1 MVDIKMSK
9 PMAGNKDSPIDL
21 VDFDSD
27 TSLVAVEQEK
37 HEGSTLVDGTEM
49 NMHEYMTRRC
59 EEIIIE
65 LGIQNVNHFLSNSD
79 DKSLCTDEGR
89 ASKVSTLEDVEND
102 TLSETSAASLNPL
115 DDYSEVDA
123 YSYDDILSSV
133 GEEQIE
139 TIQTELGL
147 FLVGISVTDDQPE
160 LKKASSYDTAETA
173 ASSGVSSSD
182 SVTETTRQMLQVAG
196 KRLEYQQRSEEIM
209 KLKLEIDAVRDQADI
224 MRLEADTMAEKLQQS
239 NDNNRELVDAQE
251 ELESFHEEETE
262 TLKAYI
268 RVLESNLKNR
278 NILLQ
283 EKQAEH
289 DLMFMNEINSLI
301 ESHKLQMAE
310 KDFEINQ
317 LKLQITSLKSQSVGS
332 DDYTQFPVVLVK

>member
-1 MVDIKMSK
+1 MVDIDMSN

-21 VDFDSD
+21 VGIYDDD
-27 TSLVAVEQEK
+27 VSLVAVEQEK
-37 HEGSTLVDGTEM
+37 QEGSTLVDGTKI

-79 DKSLCTDEGR
+79 DRSLHTDEGC
-89 ASKVSTLEDVEND
+89 ASKVSTLEDGEND

-115 DDYSEVDA
+115 DDYSESDA

-147 FLVGISVTDDQPE
+147 FLVGISVTDDQPA

-182 SVTETTRQMLQVAG
+182 SVTETTRQILQVAG
-196 KRLEYQQRSEEIM
+196 KRLEYQQRSEEIQ
-209 KLKLEIDAVRDQADI
+209 KLKLEIDA
-224 MRLEADTMAEKLQQS
+224 MREQLQRS
-239 NDNNRELVDAQE
+239 NDNNRELVVAQE
-251 ELESFHEEETE
+251 ELESFHEDETE

-268 RVLESNLKNR
+268 RVLESNLKTR

-301 ESHKLQMAE
+301 ETHKLQMAE
-310 KDFEINQ
+310 KDLEINQ
-317 LKLQITSLKSQSVGS
+317 LKLQITSLKSQSLRS
-332 DDYTQFPVVLVK
+332 DDYTEFPVVLVK